1 MLTRVPLLAAALLL
15 AVLLLGL
22 VGRGLRQDDLQALR
36 DEQLRD
42 TVAGLHERLQ
52 TELAIG
58 LELAQSPRAQALL
71 EEQAARAP
79 GLLAVE
85 VVSGDGLSLFSSDR
99 GLRGQRVPAA
109 WIAAMA
115 ASPAHWQVT
124 RQGERSL
131 GLALRDA
138 RGAVAGTLVLT
149 YRLADADAD
158 ADADVADAGTSF
170 LAPALGAGCA
180 MLAALLLAWQE
191 RRVDA
196 SVRAD
201 LGRLRSPGQYH
212 DAAAAA
218 GRLLAQARA
227 ALVRADAR
235 ARQIAE
241 SEAST

>member
-99 GLRGQRVPAA
+99 GLRAQRVPAA

-149 YRLADADAD
+149 YRLAD